1 MTEVLDLLIVGAG
14 PAGLA
19 AGCAAQD
26 AGLSYE
32 IVERS
37 GIVESLVRHPQQI
50 RYFSPSDELA
60 IGGIPFPVAGGHR
73 PTREDALAYYRAVA
87 TARNL
92 RLSTWNEVVSVER
105 LHPQGPADARFSVTS
120 VARVARDGELTVRQA
135 RYLLVCTGTFQCPR
149 PLGVPGDDLPKVLYR
164 LEDPTPY
171 FGRHVLV
178 VGGGNSAAT
187 AGMTLSEAGAKVTVA
202 MRRPPVD
209 FQSHLRPFIVRDLK
223 ITAEERR
230 LTLLTNVA
238 VSAVLP
244 DRVQLSALEYDD
256 LGPLLTG
263 DPWDLEND
271 FVFAQVGHQADP
283 KLFSHLGIPLTPL
296 GLPVCDDLTGETPT
310 PGIFIA
316 GALKKANIIL
326 ESRRS
331 AVEIVQRICAEMSGI
346 TA

>member
-60 IGGIPFPVAGGHR
+60 IGGVPFPVAGGHK

-87 TARNL
+87 ATRNL
-92 RLSTWNEVVSVER
+92 RISTWEEVVSVER
-105 LHPQGPADARFSVTS
+105 LHAQRPGDARFAVTS
-120 VARVARDGELTVRQA
+120 VARVARDGETTVRQA

-164 LEDPTPY
+164 LEDPTPF

-223 ITAEERR
+223 IMAEERR
-230 LTLLTNVA
+230 LTLLSNVA
-238 VSAVLP
+238 VVAVLT
-244 DRVQLSALEYDD
+244 DRVVLSGLEYDE
-256 LGPLLTG
+256 LGPRLVG
-263 DPWDLEND
+263 EPWELQND
-271 FVFAQVGHQADP
+271 FVFAHVGHQADP
-283 KLFSHLGIPLTPL
+283 ALFAHLDILLSPI
-296 GLPVCDDLTGETPT
+296 GLPMCDEATGETPT

-331 AVEIVQRICAEMSGI
+331 AVEIVQRIRAELAG
-346 TA
+346 